1 MSDFATHANHCHLP
15 THRIFTPCSFCCC
28 VSNLFAQVQTWK
40 DMNPGYEHR
49 LYDAKD
55 RQDFILSHY
64 PEVLQVYRSLSTNVE
79 RADMW
84 RYLAL
89 HHFGGVYADSDVRCT
104 KPVSEWNAVNNHD
117 ADLLVGVVYTDTAG
131 MVTRVNNFILAVMP
145 CHPVMAAMPFT
156 TMTRIAAAGLANK
169 TVGWEKGYA
178 LSEAVIGRTGPAA
191 LTATIADY
199 AHRLGAPWPVNGMQ
213 GAAGDA
219 AGNLVATVRLMPR
232 NIMTMGWET
241 AAEKIS
247 CEEALARNPGAYICH
262 QYFGTWKASY
272 NHRPALTYNESCVYW
287 GLGGVA
293 RPALPLPREGPVA
306 GWGDGSE
313 DVFGLGLGLGQ
324 MMAAGDG
331 GGSSNQADNEAG
343 GADDTA
349 DADADDS
356 DTDGEAEDAV
366 DGLGLDGDKD
376 SDSSG
381 SSGGS
386 SSSSSNEQQVAEA
399 AGDEDQPAQAEQ

>member
-1 MSDFATHANHCHLP
+1 
-15 THRIFTPCSFCCC
+15 
-28 VSNLFAQVQTWK
+28 
-40 DMNPGYEHR
+40 MNPGFEHR

-55 RQDFILSHY
+55 RMEFITIHY

-117 ADLLVGVVYTDTAG
+117 ADLLVGVVYTDAAG
-131 MVTRVNNFILAVMP
+131 MVTRVNNFILAAMP

-169 TVGWEKGYA
+169 SVGWEKGPA

-191 LTATIADY
+191 LTATIGDY
-199 AHRLGAPWPVNGMQ
+199 ARRLDAPWPVNGTQ
-213 GAAGDA
+213 GAAGDGS
-219 AGNLVATVRLMPR
+219 GNLVATVRLMPR

-247 CEEALARNPGAYICH
+247 CEEALVRNPGAYICH
-262 QYFGTWKASY
+262 QYFGTWKATY

-287 GLGGVA
+287 GMEGVA
-293 RPALPLPREGPVA
+293 RPVLQLQREGEVG
-306 GWGDGSE
+306 GWGDAPH
-313 DVFGLGLGLGQ
+313 DLFGLGSGQ
-324 MMAAGDG
+324 MT
-331 GGSSNQADNEAG
+331 
-343 GADDTA
+343 ADD
-349 DADADDS
+349 
-356 DTDGEAEDAV
+356 
-366 DGLGLDGDKD
+366 
-376 SDSSG
+376 
-381 SSGGS
+381 GS
-386 SSSSSNEQQVAEA
+386 SSSSSDDANDG
-399 AGDEDQPAQAEQ
+399 AGDTDDTMQAADAAADDLDRSGRSRRQWRA

>member
-1 MSDFATHANHCHLP
+1 
-15 THRIFTPCSFCCC
+15 
-28 VSNLFAQVQTWK
+28 
-40 DMNPGYEHR
+40 MNPGFEHR

-55 RQDFILSHY
+55 RMEFITSHY

-104 KPVSEWNAVNNHD
+104 KPVAEWNAVNNHD

-131 MVTRVNNFILAVMP
+131 MVTRVNNFILAAMP

-156 TMTRIAAAGLANK
+156 TMTRIAAAGLANRS
-169 TVGWEKGYA
+169 VGWEKGPA

-191 LTATIADY
+191 LTATIGDY
-199 AHRLGAPWPVNGMQ
+199 ARRLDAPWPVNGTE
-213 GAAGDA
+213 GAAGDGT
-219 AGNLVATVRLMPR
+219 GNLVATVRLMPR

-287 GLGGVA
+287 GLEGVA
-293 RPALPLPREGPVA
+293 RPVLQLGGEGEVG
-306 GWGDGSE
+306 GWGDAPH
-313 DVFGLGLGLGQ
+313 DLFGLGSGQ
-324 MMAAGDG
+324 MTGD
-331 GGSSNQADNEAG
+331 D
-343 GADDTA
+343 
-349 DADADDS
+349 
-356 DTDGEAEDAV
+356 
-366 DGLGLDGDKD
+366 
-376 SDSSG
+376 
-381 SSGGS
+381 GS
-386 SSSSSNEQQVAEA
+386 SSSSSDDAIDE
-399 AGDEDQPAQAEQ
+399 AGDADVTGTVTIHVLDD